1 MSGRRGPNWRLLE
14 RIVPVIG
21 MMTGILQRPSLLQR
35 TQRPCS
41 EEAGPPTEHE
51 ASDAGSRPIVS
62 GFNRVYDNFVSIQGC
77 LLPVGFMLQAGR
89 RRGAAGARVCRLGRH

>member
-41 EEAGPPTEHE
+41 EEAGPPTGHE
-51 ASDAGSRPIVS
+51 ASDAGSRPIMS
-62 GFNRVYDNFVSIQGC
+62 GFNRVYDNFAVFVSD
-77 LLPVGFMLQAGR
+77 
-89 RRGAAGARVCRLGRH
+89 